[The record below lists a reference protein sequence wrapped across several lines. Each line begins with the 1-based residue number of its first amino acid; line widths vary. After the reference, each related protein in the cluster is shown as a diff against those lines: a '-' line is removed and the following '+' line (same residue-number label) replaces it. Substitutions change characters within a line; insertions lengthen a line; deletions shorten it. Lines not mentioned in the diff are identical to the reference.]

1 MPFFRKVLELKGRQF
16 FLVGQLILDHV
27 LLLLMVDTG
36 WPSPPYKCYFDLP
49 FGSRKIPKITMNTLV
64 RCLIYMNVYV
74 YTIFY
79 FYRMPLYQTR
89 TIANILEPVAQQVQ
103 DKIYI
108 NEVFKD
114 MYKRRR
120 TFFILWLDIFIWF
133 HLKTKNH
140 GRTKYGMATLF
151 QIDQAT
157 FICRQWTN

>member
-1 MPFFRKVLELKGRQF
+1 MFSCYWW
-16 FLVGQLILDHV
+16 LILADPVHHTSV
-27 LLLLMVDTG
+27 V
-36 WPSPPYKCYFDLP
+36 FDLP
-49 FGSRKIPKITMNTLV
+49 IGSRKIPKITMNTLV